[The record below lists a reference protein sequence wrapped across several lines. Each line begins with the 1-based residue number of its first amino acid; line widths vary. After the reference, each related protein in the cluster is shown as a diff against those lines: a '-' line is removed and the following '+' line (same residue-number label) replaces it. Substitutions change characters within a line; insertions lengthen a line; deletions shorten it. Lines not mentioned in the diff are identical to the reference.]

1 MPLAQATARQM
12 ITLAMKEANVIGVG
26 QTPLAEDINDCFIYL
41 QEMCSQWQARR
52 WMVPSLTDIFTLGNN
67 QESNTIGVGGYWDV
81 PRPNQI
87 KGAYFIQVGTGS
99 TPVSLP
105 LRMVYAYE
113 DYIRIA
119 VKDLTNF
126 PTICFYDGQFNPNGT
141 NGALLGN
148 VFIWAIPTSAYEIH
162 LLLESDLGWP
172 TNLNSVF
179 TLPDEYA
186 EAVRYNLAI
195 RICSAYGV
203 DAKSSTVTLA
213 KVALNTIK
221 VANTQI
227 PEMTMPAALRK
238 GKGFS
243 LWNPDGY

>member
-1 MPLAQATARQM
+1 M
-12 ITLAMKEANVIGVG
+12 IILSLKEAGVLGVG
-26 QTPLAEDINDCFIYL
+26 QTPLSEDINDCFIYL
-41 QEMCSQWQARR
+41 QRLTSQWQKRR
-52 WMVPSLTDIFTLGNN
+52 WMVPSLSDIFTLGNN
-67 QESNTIGVGGYWDV
+67 QKSNTIGPGGYWNV

-87 KGAYFIQVGTGS
+87 KGGYFIQVGTGS

-105 LRMVYAYE
+105 LRMIYAYE

-126 PTICFYDGQFNPNGT
+126 PTICFYDGQFAG
-141 NGALLGN
+141 GLGN
-148 VFIWAIPTSAYEIH
+148 VFIWAIPTPAYEIH
-162 LLLESDLGWP
+162 LLVESDLGWP

-179 TLPDEYA
+179 TLPAEYA
-186 EAVRYNLAI
+186 EAVHYNLAI
-195 RICSAYGV
+195 RICSAYKV
-203 DAKSSTVTLA
+203 PADSSTVTLA

-227 PEMTMPAALRK
+227 PELQMPDSLRK
-238 GKGFS
+238 GRSFS

>member
-1 MPLAQATARQM
+1 MPLNQKTARD
-12 ITLAMKEANVIGVG
+12 IIILALKEAGILGVG
-26 QTPLAEDINDCFIYL
+26 QSPLAEDINDCFTYL
-41 QEMCSQWQARR
+41 QEMTSQWQKRR

-67 QESNTIGVGGYWDV
+67 QESNTIGIGGYWNV

-87 KGAYFIQVGTGS
+87 KGGYFIQTGTGI

-113 DYIRIA
+113 NYAQIA
-119 VKDLTNF
+119 VKTLNSF
-126 PTICFYDGQFNPNGT
+126 PEICFYDGQFNLVGGN
-141 NGALLGN
+141 LLGN
-148 VFIWAIPTSAYEIH
+148 IFIWPIPTPVYEIH
-162 LLLESDLGWP
+162 LLVESDLGWP
-172 TNLNSVF
+172 TNLNSLF

-195 RICSAYGV
+195 RICSAFGV
-203 DAKSSTVTLA
+203 DVKSSTVTLA

-227 PEMTMPAALRK
+227 PEMNMPAALRK
-238 GKGFS
+238 GKAFS
-243 LWNPDGY
+243 LYNPDGY

>member
-1 MPLAQATARQM
+1 MPLNAATARAM
-12 ITLAMKEANVIGVG
+12 IILSLKEAGVLGVG
-26 QTPLAEDINDCFIYL
+26 QTPLAEDINDCFTYL
-41 QEMCSQWQARR
+41 QEMTSQWQARR

-67 QESNTIGVGGYWDV
+67 QESNTIGVGGYWNV
-81 PRPNQI
+81 ERPDQI
-87 KGAYFIQVGTGS
+87 KAGYFIQQNTGTNA
-99 TPVSLP
+99 VSIP

-113 DYIRIA
+113 NYAQIT
-119 VKDLTNF
+119 VKDLNSF
-126 PTICFYDGQFNPNGT
+126 PQICFYDNEFNLVG
-141 NGALLGN
+141 GELLGN
-148 VFIWAIPTSAYEIH
+148 IFIWPIPTPAYEIH
-162 LLLESDLGWP
+162 LLIKSDLGWP
-172 TNLNSVF
+172 SNLNSVF
-179 TLPDEYA
+179 TLPKMYS

-203 DAKSSTVTLA
+203 EAKSSTVTLA